1 MTWQVSSQGPAVFR
15 VGELAIPCYTE
26 HAALANP
33 INVVET
39 ARLLCLIHY
48 ENQHVLSKFHQMPKV
63 VPKHTDMSIDVQI
76 RYLRSESPLVDAL
89 KRLGLHQ
96 HDDDGRYADELGR
109 SVGDLAAGFHTASDE
124 DIGDFVGRSTLH
136 AQKLV
141 GILSADFKESAR
153 DILAVH
159 KFA

>member
-1 MTWQVSSQGPAVFR
+1 M
-15 VGELAIPCYTE
+15 
-26 HAALANP
+26 
-33 INVVET
+33 
-39 ARLLCLIHY
+39 IHY